1 MLHLPQ
7 MVEVITGVAVFTALC
22 LAIKA
27 LRLYGVIGLAL
38 LSMLMPLV
46 TLVLALVG
54 AVAYLLFHQRSK

>member
-1 MLHLPQ
+1 